1 MTNSQL
7 DKEEQDYRELLEND
21 PNNIG
26 ALANLGKVLSEKQN
40 YSEAEIIFKRALKL
54 APEDEWI
61 LFELGYALSVQ
72 NKLDEAEEI
81 FRKVLEKNQEN
92 TNVWFN
98 LALILNRK
106 QDWDGTKE
114 AYRKVLEIDPKDAF
128 TWLNL
133 GVLHNKLKEID
144 KAEKA
149 YRKALEIHPDYT
161 KAAFN
166 LGKLLEEKND
176 VFGAA
181 EVLLETFKLN
191 PYCTI
196 LLRDYFRVTKKS
208 FYIPMVVNASPKKY
222 FEFNEYRVVILD
234 EIQSMGKIGY
244 KYLLFLYKGDDVFPL
259 FYVSLENNALYDEL
273 GGTSHFLCAFD
284 KEQGHVNF
292 GGFENETTIENFTQ
306 KALEVVSDKY
316 KIKIDDFKEV

>member
-1 MTNSQL
+1 MNNPNL
-7 DKEEQDYRELLEND
+7 DEEEKKYRETLKND
-21 PNNIG
+21 PNNISV
-26 ALANLGKVLSEKQN
+26 LANLGKVLSEKQ
-40 YSEAEIIFKRALKL
+40 EFQKAEVEFKKALQL
-54 APEDEWI
+54 APDDEWI

-72 NKLDEAEEI
+72 DKLDEAEEI
-81 FRKVLEKNQEN
+81 FRKVLKLNPEN

-106 QDWDGTKE
+106 QDWDGTKD
-114 AYRKVLEIDPKDAF
+114 AYHHVLEIQPEDGY

-133 GVLHNKLKEID
+133 GALHYRLKEID
-144 KAEKA
+144 EAETA

-166 LGKLLEEKND
+166 LGKLLEEKGD
-176 VFGAA
+176 AFGAA

-196 LLRDYFRVTKKS
+196 LLRDYYRIVKKGY
-208 FYIPMVVNASPKKY
+208 YIPMVVAATPQKY
-222 FEFNEYRVVILD
+222 YEYNDYRVVILD
-234 EIQSMGKIGY
+234 NIQHMGQIGY
-244 KYLLFLYKGDDVFPL
+244 KFLLFLYLGDDVFPL
-259 FYVSLENNALYDEL
+259 YYVSLENNNLFEEL

-292 GGFENETTIENFTQ
+292 GGFEEETTLENFTK
-306 KALEVVSDKY
+306 KALEVIAQKY
-316 KIKIDDFKEV
+316 NLKMENFKEL